1 MQEVVA
7 YYCAT
12 FARVNPQKTKD
23 NIVVYLLT
31 QLALLNPLKKGS
43 GTLQID
49 LELAAIKILDLHLK
63 TQIAVEMDIYEAADV
78 NCVSC
83 RSTETEP

>member
-23 NIVVYLLT
+23 NIVGSLLT
-31 QLALLNPLKKGS
+31 QLALLGPLKKGS

-63 TQIAVEMDIYEAADV
+63 TQIAVEMEIYEAADV
-78 NCVSC
+78 VFC
-83 RSTETEP
+83 